1 LRQPSYEVSAKVIH
15 ELVAS
20 LHGGQNPTTTGSG
33 GTTSINELCDLC
45 LPYQHARGPRGRA
58 ESQTPQRSDPELG
71 HLVSFLGQGRKI
83 RSISTLDL
91 PSYKRRLSW
100 DNMALPIDWIFT
112 SV

>member
-1 LRQPSYEVSAKVIH
+1 MQEVLAGALS
-15 ELVAS
+15 
-20 LHGGQNPTTTGSG
+20 
-33 GTTSINELCDLC
+33 
-45 LPYQHARGPRGRA
+45 PRRH
-58 ESQTPQRSDPELG
+58 SDQTPNLG